1 MINSSQINND
11 NIIRCFIA
19 RAANTLINY
28 KRIRIHMI
36 HIRSNL
42 RPVGQPDHGWRCAYG
57 ANNKREACVRNLAR
71 GFHIVISALSPLYV
85 HFDRP

>member
-1 MINSSQINND
+1 MI
-11 NIIRCFIA
+11 IIFIA

-57 ANNKREACVRNLAR
+57 ANILINKREACVRNLAR
-71 GFHIVISALSPLYV
+71 GLHIVISALSPLYV